1 MLNQKIQAKIG
12 EIEKKQ
18 IEEIKSNP
26 IEYSTFLIASSCAA
40 LEALGMNVEEVKNKL
55 NKEEKEL
62 EERIIKELKLNERKM
77 SEKESKN
84 LLVKS
89 FITVLLLNNVIQ
101 LLNNVIQERI
111 GQLSELKQNKE
122 GVEILKKNFEH
133 IKEVAKELQ
142 KLLPKN
148 NFYSIRI

>member
-26 IEYSTFLIASSCAA
+26 IKYSTFLIASSCAA

-62 EERIIKELKLNERKM
+62 EERIIKELKLDERKM

-89 FITVLLLNNVIQ
+89 FIAVLLLNNVIQ
-101 LLNNVIQERI
+101 KMNEIIQERI
-111 GQLSELKQNKE
+111 GQLSELKQNKRE
-122 GVEILKKNFEH
+122 VEILKKNCEH